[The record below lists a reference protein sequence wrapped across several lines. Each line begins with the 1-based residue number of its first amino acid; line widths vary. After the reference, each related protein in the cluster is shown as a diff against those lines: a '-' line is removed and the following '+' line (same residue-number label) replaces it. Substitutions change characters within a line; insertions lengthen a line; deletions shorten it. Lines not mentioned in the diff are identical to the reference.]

1 MVIKLAFLI
10 SALLGSL
17 AWVGWRFFLAPL
29 PAERLVPEVERP
41 ANLEQGRRDGPE
53 RRIWPV
59 WLNPVRLLHWT
70 MLLPVLVVAL
80 MITGVLALSGRISLD
95 PLQAWDFQQ
104 GEHIQSALNPEK
116 LVVPPALPP
125 SMFINVE
132 RPDLETADRD
142 WQRLDP
148 AFTQTVL
155 LVFARMEARGYPL
168 ALLEGYRSPERQ
180 DKLAASGVRVTNA
193 RAYQSKHQYGVAA
206 DVAPVKDGRLR
217 ISERDPWAM
226 EAYRALGEEAERAG
240 LIWGGRWSLKDY
252 GHIEVAAPISV
263 IAKR

>member
-1 MVIKLAFLI
+1 MVIKLAFLM
-10 SALLGSL
+10 SALLGAL

-29 PAERLVPEVERP
+29 PAAERSDSDVERSCS
-41 ANLEQGRRDGPE
+41 LEQDRRDGLA
-53 RRIWPV
+53 RRV
-59 WLNPVRLLHWT
+59 GLLHWT
-70 MLLPVLVVAL
+70 VLLPVLVVAL

-95 PLQAWDFQQ
+95 PLQAWNFQQ
-104 GEHIQSALNPEK
+104 SEHIQSALNPEK

-142 WQRLDP
+142 WQRLNP

-180 DKLAASGVRVTNA
+180 DKLAASGTRVTNA
-193 RAYQSKHQYGVAA
+193 RAYQSKHQYGLAA

-252 GHIEVAAPISV
+252 GHIEVAAPIRA
-263 IAKR
+263 IAKK